1 MDRSLVFFC
10 LPNNLKQCQRG
21 TIDQDNS
28 KRNNNY
34 ISMQN
39 LHHVFSIKSISKT
52 FLMKIWSI
60 VTVLESIMLTSNK
73 LSLLSR
79 PELSLL
85 SLGWTCLE
93 CWRELICQN
102 YSLPSPGG
110 SCINWNLTFTTQI
123 KSMLKRIGLSELYIL
138 LRGLYERTGSFSTSA
153 SQSSS
158 FQFSFPSPR
167 GSCSNWN
174 LTFTPQIKSNCKS
187 NILQS
192 FRSFQIMWAT
202 LPVTEL

>member
-10 LPNNLKQCQRG
+10 LLNNVSRWLRG
-21 TIDQDNS
+21 RRAVAPISVVGRSVPRRIHVISTLTFLGSDNS

-34 ISMQN
+34 ISIQN

-60 VTVLESIMLTSNK
+60 VPALESIMLTSNK
-73 LSLLSR
+73 LSLLSG

-123 KSMLKRIGLSELYIL
+123 KSI
-138 LRGLYERTGSFSTSA
+138 
-153 SQSSS
+153 
-158 FQFSFPSPR
+158 
-167 GSCSNWN
+167 
-174 LTFTPQIKSNCKS
+174 CKFYS
-187 NILQS
+187 HLNH
-192 FRSFQIMWAT
+192 FK
-202 LPVTEL
+202 